1 VCGLAG
7 GGYEIWVSR
16 RFARESEN
24 AGTLYSRSLR
34 REVSRP
40 RPNEA
45 AGISYYL
52 CRAVRVFAVHEELLL
67 TLDAGAESL
76 GVAEAEDTGVV
87 DLGLDKGGVVLS
99 HSQSV
104 STLLS

>member
-1 VCGLAG
+1 
-7 GGYEIWVSR
+7 
-16 RFARESEN
+16 
-24 AGTLYSRSLR
+24 
-34 REVSRP
+34 
-40 RPNEA
+40 
-45 AGISYYL
+45 
-52 CRAVRVFAVHEELLL
+52 VHEELLL